1 MSQQCLEFV
10 TVDVFTSET
19 FGGNPLAVFF
29 AAEHLRDQQM
39 QQIARE
45 MNYSE
50 TTFVLPPVDAAN
62 TANIRIFTP
71 VNELPFAGHPNVGT
85 SYVLANYPSA
95 VPATGTVESKTHPQT
110 GQLQTIM
117 RFEEKAGLVRV
128 LVDMS
133 SDDKAQ
139 RASISAPQPFQQR
152 LGHTLEAMA
161 QALNL
166 RPDQILGTGEG
177 EGEGEGEGSTIVS
190 VGIEFPV
197 VEVSDLHALQQCS
210 ANPEQFKRLSLN
222 PDIAGADVGIDE
234 AFLVYVY
241 CRGGSGQVS
250 GRMFDPL
257 HGIAEDP
264 ATGSAAGAL
273 AGLLAQQDRIDLHMQ
288 YQITQ
293 GVEMGRPSRI
303 VVDVERINGQIST
316 TRISGECVEV
326 ISGTLSL

>member
-10 TVDVFTSET
+10 TVDVFTSDT

-85 SYVLANYPSA
+85 GYVLANYPSA
-95 VPATGTVESKTHPQT
+95 VPAAGTVERKTHPQT
-110 GQLQTIM
+110 GQLQTCM
-117 RFEEKAGLVRV
+117 RFEEKAGLVQV

-139 RASISAPQPFQQR
+139 RASISAPQSFQQR
-152 LGHTLEAMA
+152 RGHTIEAMA

-166 RPDQILGTGEG
+166 RPDQILGA
-177 EGEGEGEGSTIVS
+177 GEGEGSTIVS

-210 ANPEQFKRLSLN
+210 ANLEQFKRLSLN
-222 PDIAGADVGIDE
+222 PDIAGADADIDD

-241 CRGGSGQVS
+241 CRTGSGQVS

-273 AGLLAQQDRIDLHMQ
+273 AGLLAQQDRIDGHMQ

-303 VVDVERINGQIST
+303 VVDVERDNGQISKT
-316 TRISGECVEV
+316 SIAGECVEV
-326 ISGTLSL
+326 ISGRLSL

>member
-10 TVDVFTSET
+10 TVDVFTRQT

-29 AAEHLRDQQM
+29 AAEQLSDKQM

-50 TTFVLPPVDAAN
+50 TTFVLPPVDTAN
-62 TANIRIFTP
+62 TASVRIFTP
-71 VNELPFAGHPNVGT
+71 TNELPFAGHPNVGT
-85 SYVLANYPSA
+85 GYVLANHPSA
-95 VPATGTVESKTHPQT
+95 VPTTGTVTTSTNPET
-110 GQLQTIM
+110 GQGQASM
-117 RFEEKAGLVRV
+117 CFEEKAGLVQV

-139 RASISAPQPFQQR
+139 QARIAAPQALRQSP
-152 LGHTLEAMA
+152 GHSIEAMA
-161 QALNL
+161 RALNL
-166 RPDQILGTGEG
+166 EPDQILGAA
-177 EGEGEGEGSTIVS
+177 EGSTIVS

-197 VEVSDLHALQQCS
+197 VEVGDLHALRQSS
-210 ANPEQFKRLSLN
+210 ANVEQFKRLSLN
-222 PDIAGADVGIDE
+222 PVITGANVDADD

-241 CRGGSGQVS
+241 CRNGSGEVS
-250 GRMFDPL
+250 ARMFDPL
-257 HGIAEDP
+257 HGIPEDP

-273 AGLLAQQDRIDLHMQ
+273 AGLLAQLDNINGQMR

>member
-177 EGEGEGEGSTIVS
+177 EGEGSTIVS

-210 ANPEQFKRLSLN
+210 ANLEQFKRLSLN

-241 CRGGSGQVS
+241 CRGAQAKS
-250 GRMFDPL
+250 
-257 HGIAEDP
+257 
-264 ATGSAAGAL
+264 AGACL
-273 AGLLAQQDRIDLHMQ
+273 IRCTALPKIRRRVALQVRWRV
-288 YQITQ
+288 YW
-293 GVEMGRPSRI
+293 RSKI
-303 VVDVERINGQIST
+303 VLIFICST
-316 TRISGECVEV
+316 RSHRA
-326 ISGTLSL
+326 

>member
-177 EGEGEGEGSTIVS
+177 EGEGSTIVS

-210 ANPEQFKRLSLN
+210 ANLEQFKRLSLN

-303 VVDVERINGQIST
+303 VVDVERDNGQISK

-326 ISGTLSL
+326 ISGRLSL

>member
-85 SYVLANYPSA
+85 GYVLANYPSA
-95 VPATGTVESKTHPQT
+95 VPAAGTVESKTHPQT
-110 GQLQTIM
+110 GQLQTCM
-117 RFEEKAGLVRV
+117 RFEEKAGLVQV

-139 RASISAPQPFQQR
+139 RASISAPQSFQQR
-152 LGHTLEAMA
+152 RGHTLEAMA

-166 RPDQILGTGEG
+166 RPDQILGA
-177 EGEGEGEGSTIVS
+177 GEGEGSTIVS

-210 ANPEQFKRLSLN
+210 ANLEQFKRLSLN
-222 PDIAGADVGIDE
+222 PDIAGADADIDD

-241 CRGGSGQVS
+241 CRTGSGQVS

-273 AGLLAQQDRIDLHMQ
+273 AGLLAQQDRIDGHMQ

-303 VVDVERINGQIST
+303 VVDVERDKGQISKT
-316 TRISGECVEV
+316 SIAGECVEV
-326 ISGTLSL
+326 ISGRLSL

>member
-85 SYVLANYPSA
+85 GYVLANYPSA
-95 VPATGTVESKTHPQT
+95 VPAAGTVESKTHPQT
-110 GQLQTIM
+110 GQLQTCM
-117 RFEEKAGLVRV
+117 RFEEKAGLVQV

-139 RASISAPQPFQQR
+139 RASISAPQSFQQR
-152 LGHTLEAMA
+152 RGHTLEAMA

-166 RPDQILGTGEG
+166 RPDQILGA
-177 EGEGEGEGSTIVS
+177 GEGEGSTIVS

-197 VEVSDLHALQQCS
+197 VEVSDLHALQECS
-210 ANPEQFKRLSLN
+210 ANLEQFKRLSLN
-222 PDIAGADVGIDE
+222 PDIAGADADIDD

-241 CRGGSGQVS
+241 CRTGSGQVS

-273 AGLLAQQDRIDLHMQ
+273 AGLLAQQDRIDGHMQ

-303 VVDVERINGQIST
+303 VVDVERDKGQISKT
-316 TRISGECVEV
+316 SIAGECVEV
-326 ISGTLSL
+326 ISGRLSL

>member
-29 AAEHLRDQQM
+29 AAEHLRDEQM

-85 SYVLANYPSA
+85 GYVLANYPSA
-95 VPATGTVESKTHPQT
+95 VPAAGTVESKTHPQT
-110 GQLQTIM
+110 GQLQTCM
-117 RFEEKAGLVRV
+117 RFEEKAGLVQV

-139 RASISAPQPFQQR
+139 RASISAPQSFQQR
-152 LGHTLEAMA
+152 RGHTLEAMA

-166 RPDQILGTGEG
+166 RPDQILGA
-177 EGEGEGEGSTIVS
+177 GEGEGSTIVS

-197 VEVSDLHALQQCS
+197 VEVSDLHTLQQCS
-210 ANPEQFKRLSLN
+210 ANLEQFKRLSLN
-222 PDIAGADVGIDE
+222 PDIAGADADIDD

-241 CRGGSGQVS
+241 CRTGSGQVS

-273 AGLLAQQDRIDLHMQ
+273 AGLLAQQDRIDGHIQ

-303 VVDVERINGQIST
+303 VVDVERDKGQISKT
-316 TRISGECVEV
+316 SIAGECVEV
-326 ISGTLSL
+326 ISGRLSL

>member
-1 MSQQCLEFV
+1 
-10 TVDVFTSET
+10 
-19 FGGNPLAVFF
+19 
-29 AAEHLRDQQM
+29 
-39 QQIARE
+39 
-45 MNYSE
+45 
-50 TTFVLPPVDAAN
+50 VDAAN

-177 EGEGEGEGSTIVS
+177 EGEGSTIVS

-210 ANPEQFKRLSLN
+210 ANLEQFKRLSLN

-241 CRGGSGQVS
+241 CRRGSGQVS
-250 GRMFDPL
+250 GRLFDPL

-303 VVDVERINGQIST
+303 VVDVERDNGQISK

-326 ISGTLSL
+326 ISGRLSL

>member
-1 MSQQCLEFV
+1 
-10 TVDVFTSET
+10 
-19 FGGNPLAVFF
+19 
-29 AAEHLRDQQM
+29 
-39 QQIARE
+39 
-45 MNYSE
+45 
-50 TTFVLPPVDAAN
+50 
-62 TANIRIFTP
+62 
-71 VNELPFAGHPNVGT
+71 
-85 SYVLANYPSA
+85 
-95 VPATGTVESKTHPQT
+95 
-110 GQLQTIM
+110 M
-117 RFEEKAGLVRV
+117 RFEEKAGLVQV

-133 SDDKAQ
+133 SDVKAQ
-139 RASISAPQPFQQR
+139 RASISAPQPFRQR
-152 LGHTLEAMA
+152 RGHTLEAMA

-166 RPDQILGTGEG
+166 RPDQILGT
-177 EGEGEGEGSTIVS
+177 GEGEGEGSTIVS

-210 ANPEQFKRLSLN
+210 ANLEQFKRLSLN

-303 VVDVERINGQIST
+303 VVDVERDNGQISK

-326 ISGTLSL
+326 ISGRLSL

>member
-85 SYVLANYPSA
+85 GYVLANHPSA
-95 VPATGTVESKTHPQT
+95 VPAAGTGESKTHPQT
-110 GQLQTIM
+110 GQLQTCM
-117 RFEEKAGLVRV
+117 RFEEKAGLVQV

-133 SDDKAQ
+133 AKGKAQ

-152 LGHTLEAMA
+152 RGHTLEAMA

-166 RPDQILGTGEG
+166 RPDQMLGA
-177 EGEGEGEGSTIVS
+177 GEGEGSTIVS

-210 ANPEQFKRLSLN
+210 ANLEQFKRLSLN

-303 VVDVERINGQIST
+303 VVDVERDNGQISK

-326 ISGTLSL
+326 ISGRLSL

>member
-10 TVDVFTSET
+10 TVDVFTSDT

-85 SYVLANYPSA
+85 GYVLANYPSA
-95 VPATGTVESKTHPQT
+95 VPAAGTVESKTHPQT
-110 GQLQTIM
+110 GQLQTCM
-117 RFEEKAGLVRV
+117 RFEEKAGLVQV

-152 LGHTLEAMA
+152 RGHTIEAMA

-166 RPDQILGTGEG
+166 QPDQILGA
-177 EGEGEGEGSTIVS
+177 GEGSTIVS

-210 ANPEQFKRLSLN
+210 ANLGQFKRLSLN
-222 PDIAGADVGIDE
+222 PDIAGADTSIDD
-234 AFLVYVY
+234 AFLAYVY
-241 CRGGSGQVS
+241 CRTGTNQIN

-273 AGLLAQQDRIDLHMQ
+273 AGLLAQQDRIDGHMQ

-303 VVDVERINGQIST
+303 VVDVERDNGQISKT
-316 TRISGECVEV
+316 SIAGECVEV
-326 ISGTLSL
+326 ISGRLSL

>member
-19 FGGNPLAVFF
+19 LGGNPLAVFF

-45 MNYSE
+45 INYSE

-85 SYVLANYPSA
+85 GYVLANYPSA
-95 VPATGTVESKTHPQT
+95 VPAAGTVESKTHPQT
-110 GQLQTIM
+110 GQLQTCM
-117 RFEEKAGLVRV
+117 RFEEKAGLVQV

-139 RASISAPQPFQQR
+139 RASISAPQLFQQR
-152 LGHTLEAMA
+152 HGHTIEAMA

-166 RPDQILGTGEG
+166 RPDQILGA
-177 EGEGEGEGSTIVS
+177 GEGEGSTIVS

-210 ANPEQFKRLSLN
+210 ANLEQFKQLSLN
-222 PDIAGADVGIDE
+222 PDIAGADADIDD

-241 CRGGSGQVS
+241 CRTGSGQVS

-273 AGLLAQQDRIDLHMQ
+273 AGLLAQQDRIDGHMQ

-303 VVDVERINGQIST
+303 VVDVERDNGQISKT
-316 TRISGECVEV
+316 SIAGECVEV
-326 ISGTLSL
+326 ISGRLSL

>member
-50 TTFVLPPVDAAN
+50 TTFVLPTVDAAN

-85 SYVLANYPSA
+85 GYVLANYPSA
-95 VPATGTVESKTHPQT
+95 VPAAGTVESKTHPQT
-110 GQLQTIM
+110 GQLQTCM
-117 RFEEKAGLVRV
+117 RFEEKAGLVQV

-139 RASISAPQPFQQR
+139 RASISAPQSFQQR
-152 LGHTLEAMA
+152 RGHTLEAMA

-166 RPDQILGTGEG
+166 RPDQILGA
-177 EGEGEGEGSTIVS
+177 GEGEGSTIVS

-197 VEVSDLHALQQCS
+197 VEVSDLHALQECS
-210 ANPEQFKRLSLN
+210 ANLEQFKRLSLN
-222 PDIAGADVGIDE
+222 PDIAGADADIDD

-241 CRGGSGQVS
+241 CRTGSGQVS

-273 AGLLAQQDRIDLHMQ
+273 AGLLAQQDRIDGHMQ

-303 VVDVERINGQIST
+303 VVDVERDKGQISKT
-316 TRISGECVEV
+316 SIAGECVEV
-326 ISGTLSL
+326 ISGRLSL

>member
-10 TVDVFTSET
+10 TVDVFTSEI

-85 SYVLANYPSA
+85 GYVLANYPSA
-95 VPATGTVESKTHPQT
+95 VPAAGAVESKTHPQT
-110 GQLQTIM
+110 GQLQTCM
-117 RFEEKAGLVRV
+117 RFEEKAGLVQV

-133 SDDKAQ
+133 SDVKAQ
-139 RASISAPQPFQQR
+139 RASISAPQPFRQR
-152 LGHTLEAMA
+152 RGHTVEAMA
-161 QALNL
+161 QALNF
-166 RPDQILGTGEG
+166 RPDQILGA
-177 EGEGEGEGSTIVS
+177 GEGSTIVS

-222 PDIAGADVGIDE
+222 PDIAGADASIDE

-241 CRGGSGQVS
+241 CRTGSGQVS

-273 AGLLAQQDRIDLHMQ
+273 AGLLAQQDRIDGHMQ

-303 VVDVERINGQIST
+303 VVDVERNNGQISKT
-316 TRISGECVEV
+316 SIAGECVEV
-326 ISGTLSL
+326 ISGWLSL

>member
-10 TVDVFTSET
+10 TVDVFTRQT

-29 AAEHLRDQQM
+29 AAEQLSDKQM

-50 TTFVLPPVDAAN
+50 TTFVLPPVDTAN
-62 TANIRIFTP
+62 TASVRIFTP
-71 VNELPFAGHPNVGT
+71 MNELPFAGHPNVGT
-85 SYVLANYPSA
+85 GYALANHPSS
-95 VPATGTVESKTHPQT
+95 VPTMGTVTTSTNPET
-110 GQLQTIM
+110 GQGQ
-117 RFEEKAGLVRV
+117 V
-128 LVDMS
+128 S

-139 RASISAPQPFQQR
+139 QARIAAPQALQQR
-152 LGHTLEAMA
+152 PGHTIEAMA
-161 QALNL
+161 RALNL
-166 RPDQILGTGEG
+166 EPDQILGAA
-177 EGEGEGEGSTIVS
+177 EGSTIVS

-197 VEVSDLHALQQCS
+197 VEVGDLHALRQSS
-210 ANPEQFKRLSLN
+210 ANVEQFKRLSLN
-222 PDIAGADVGIDE
+222 PVITGANADADD

-241 CRGGSGQVS
+241 CRNGSGEVS
-250 GRMFDPL
+250 ARMFDPL
-257 HGIAEDP
+257 HGIPEDP

-273 AGLLAQQDRIDLHMQ
+273 AGLLAQRDNINGHMR

>member
-10 TVDVFTSET
+10 TVDVFTSDT

-45 MNYSE
+45 INYSE

-85 SYVLANYPSA
+85 GYVLANYPSA
-95 VPATGTVESKTHPQT
+95 VPAAGTVESKTHPQT
-110 GQLQTIM
+110 GQLQTCM
-117 RFEEKAGLVRV
+117 RFEEKAGLVQV

-152 LGHTLEAMA
+152 RGHTIEAMA

-166 RPDQILGTGEG
+166 QPDQILGA
-177 EGEGEGEGSTIVS
+177 GEGEGSTIVS

-210 ANPEQFKRLSLN
+210 ANLEQFKQLSLN
-222 PDIAGADVGIDE
+222 PDIAGADVSIDD

-241 CRGGSGQVS
+241 CRTGSGQVS

-273 AGLLAQQDRIDLHMQ
+273 AGLLAQQDRIDGHMQ

-303 VVDVERINGQIST
+303 VVDVERDNGQISKT
-316 TRISGECVEV
+316 SIAGECVEV
-326 ISGTLSL
+326 ISGRLSL

>member
-39 QQIARE
+39 RQIARE

-85 SYVLANYPSA
+85 GYVLANYPSA
-95 VPATGTVESKTHPQT
+95 VPAAGTVESKTHPQT
-110 GQLQTIM
+110 GQLQTCM
-117 RFEEKAGLVRV
+117 RFEEKAGLVQV

-152 LGHTLEAMA
+152 RGHTIEAMA

-166 RPDQILGTGEG
+166 QPDQILGA
-177 EGEGEGEGSTIVS
+177 GEGSTIVS

-197 VEVSDLHALQQCS
+197 VEVGDLHALRQSS
-210 ANPEQFKRLSLN
+210 ANVEQFKRLSLN
-222 PDIAGADVGIDE
+222 PVITGANADADD

-241 CRGGSGQVS
+241 CRNGSGEVS
-250 GRMFDPL
+250 ARMFDPL
-257 HGIAEDP
+257 HGIPEDP

-273 AGLLAQQDRIDLHMQ
+273 AGLLAQRDNINGHKR